1 MNLLLSTLAG
11 IRSSAVA
18 FRVYDIANDGFID
31 TEELFTVMKLM
42 VGKSLT
48 DDQIRQIVDKT
59 ILEADCLDRDGSISW
74 EEFKRAL
81 SLTDVE
87 KLLTIDF

>member
-1 MNLLLSTLAG
+1 
-11 IRSSAVA
+11 
-18 FRVYDIANDGFID
+18 
-31 TEELFTVMKLM
+31 MKMM
-42 VGKSLT
+42 VGKSVT

-87 KLLTIDF
+87 RFLTIDF